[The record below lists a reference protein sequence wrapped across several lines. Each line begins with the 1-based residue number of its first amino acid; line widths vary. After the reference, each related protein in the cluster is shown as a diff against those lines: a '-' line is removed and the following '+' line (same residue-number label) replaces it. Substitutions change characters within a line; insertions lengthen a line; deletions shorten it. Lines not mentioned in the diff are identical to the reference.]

1 MAPSPVGLTV
11 ANNKSQWKVGKRLG
25 SGACATVHSLETE
38 TGAPTEFAI
47 KLAPIPKKTKKQNT
61 PAEINAQRLFYEHV
75 VYQNTFSDLQGTLI
89 PKLPSYKGPP
99 ASGEAN
105 GEYKQRS
112 LVVNPLR
119 RSLLISNRLL
129 FNP

>member
-1 MAPSPVGLTV
+1 MAPSPVGQTLT
-11 ANNKSQWKVGKRLG
+11 NNKSQWKIGKRLG
-25 SGACATVHSLETE
+25 IGACATVHSLETD

-47 KLAPIPKKTKKQNT
+47 KLAPIPTKTSKKQNS
-61 PAEINAQRLFYEHV
+61 PAEINARRLHYEHV

-105 GEYKQRS
+105 GEYKQGS
-112 LVVNPLR
+112 LVVDPLR
-119 RSLLISNRLL
+119 R
-129 FNP
+129 F